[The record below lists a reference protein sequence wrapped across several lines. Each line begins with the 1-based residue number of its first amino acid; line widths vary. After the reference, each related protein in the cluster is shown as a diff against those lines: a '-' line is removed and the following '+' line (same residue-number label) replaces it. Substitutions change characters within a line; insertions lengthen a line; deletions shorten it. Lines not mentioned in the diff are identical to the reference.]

1 MHIFVVGGNGRTGSL
16 VIDEALSRGRLSTD
30 LPRSILTSPPGHTIT
45 TLVRDPTK
53 LPSKTGLRTIKGTS
67 CDLVS

>member
-30 LPRSILTSPPGHTIT
+30 LP
-45 TLVRDPTK
+45 
-53 LPSKTGLRTIKGTS
+53 
-67 CDLVS
+67 